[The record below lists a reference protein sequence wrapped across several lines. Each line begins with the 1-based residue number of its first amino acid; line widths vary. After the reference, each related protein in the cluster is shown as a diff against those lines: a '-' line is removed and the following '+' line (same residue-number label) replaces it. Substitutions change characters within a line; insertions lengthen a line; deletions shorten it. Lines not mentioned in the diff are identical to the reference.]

1 MCLSKRQGARFER
14 AEEDSEMEIC
24 WKISE
29 PFFPDP
35 RSKQDG
41 CWKDFDPAPFGLL
54 LLLLLRRA
62 WLGLPCRSRCSG
74 SRNLQSA
81 KWTSDLTAR

>member
-1 MCLSKRQGARFER
+1 MCLSKRQGARLER

-24 WKISE
+24 SKISE

-35 RSKQDG
+35 RSSKMMLLEG
-41 CWKDFDPAPFGLL
+41 FRPCAFVGLL
-54 LLLLLRRA
+54 LLLRA

-74 SRNLQSA
+74 SHDLA
-81 KWTSDLTAR
+81 K